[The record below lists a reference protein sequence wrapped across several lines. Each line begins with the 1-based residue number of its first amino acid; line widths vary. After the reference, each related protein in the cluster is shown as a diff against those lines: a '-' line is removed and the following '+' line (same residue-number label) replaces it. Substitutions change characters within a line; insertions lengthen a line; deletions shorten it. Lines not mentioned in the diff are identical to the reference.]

1 MKIPIPILSVVATA
15 AIVTTACS
23 TPATVYDSGPS
34 PTFNTQVQDDCDDGT
49 EIPGYSTTPCPPTS
63 AVSAL
68 EHGRALASRAK
79 LARAGELGVPPEVDL
94 DLAVAA
100 QKDRTPFVFGVDPGG
115 CAWLRTADGALWSL
129 NSTGGALNRDTEH
142 EQLFRTA
149 PGALVTIGCTMR
161 GVNASIPVGLDSVA
175 ADAAKRAGKPFRWHE
190 SCRTYVF
197 VAGAKFVLPDTITAS
212 GEVVSTRGLDVGCG
226 SGVERPDGG
235 SGVERPGGN
244 GVVLPGQTPAPATGG
259 NR

>member
-1 MKIPIPILSVVATA
+1 MKSIPIPILSALATA
-15 AIVTTACS
+15 AIVTSACS
-23 TPATVYDSGPS
+23 VPPTVYDSGPS
-34 PTFNTQVQDDCDDGT
+34 PTFSNEALHSCDDGT
-49 EIPGYSTTPCPPTS
+49 TLPGEVSPTPCPPTS
-63 AVSAL
+63 AVA
-68 EHGRALASRAK
+68 EYGKQRAREIEAQLD
-79 LARAGELGVPPEVDL
+79 RAGRLGVPAEADL
-94 DLAVAA
+94 GLVEAA
-100 QKDRTPFVFGVDPGG
+100 AKDGVPMALSLGG

-226 SGVERPDGG
+226 SGVERPDGD
-235 SGVERPGGN
+235 SGVERPG
-244 GVVLPGQTPAPATGG
+244 QTPAPTTGG